1 MDCSIQLL
9 LLHFTLRP
17 YNYDFK
23 LEMFAAKVSPTHAR
37 VLPLVSRDAAAP
49 DLLSLASPQ
58 PVSSL
63 SLSSRPS

>member
-1 MDCSIQLL
+1 MDRSNV

-37 VLPLVSRDAAAP
+37 VLPHSRDAAAP
-49 DLLSLASPQ
+49 DLRTAVGSAGRAESLGF
-58 PVSSL
+58 
-63 SLSSRPS
+63 